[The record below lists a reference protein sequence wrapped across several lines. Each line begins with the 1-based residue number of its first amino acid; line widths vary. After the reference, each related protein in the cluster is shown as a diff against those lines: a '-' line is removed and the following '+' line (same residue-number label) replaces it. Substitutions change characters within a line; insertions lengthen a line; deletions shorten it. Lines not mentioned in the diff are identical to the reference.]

1 MAPLP
6 QVQNS
11 SEDCLYLNVYTP
23 VPKKH
28 AEAGRGAAR
37 KPALLPVMVYAASP
51 IAVPTARA
59 ARCATPTPT
68 RTRPAHQTVVRAR
81 VAARVQ
87 GSRAGGRNLNPQL
100 EPVRFHRQ

>member
-1 MAPLP
+1 MLLQFTKKPGSSVRQTCMQSALSAAPPPPMAPLP

-51 IAVPTARA
+51 IAVPTAR
-59 ARCATPTPT
+59 
-68 RTRPAHQTVVRAR
+68 
-81 VAARVQ
+81 
-87 GSRAGGRNLNPQL
+87 
-100 EPVRFHRQ
+100 